1 MIEDDRQDLRDSPG
15 IDLLHDL
22 QVEDTITRV
31 FNPAW
36 GEGTIDLIGETDCF
50 RSDLSQVTTVTS
62 FFISRVESTMDRA
75 LEEIGETELQGTT
88 AHQHSDFQ
96 QWVSRMLDWDCLPE
110 GDRFHIRFLEKT
122 SIGK

>member
-1 MIEDDRQDLRDSPG
+1 MIEDERQNLRDRAG
-15 IDLLHDL
+15 IDLLHDF
-22 QVEDTITRV
+22 QVSDTVTRD

-36 GEGTIDLIGETDCF
+36 GERTIDLIGGTGCI
-50 RSDLSQVTTVTS
+50 RLDLSQVTTVAS
-62 FFISRVESTMDRA
+62 FFISRVESAMDRD